1 MPRDKKENLRPFDRL
16 TKSEQR
22 KIAKK
27 GAQKSVEVRRKK
39 RDMKEQA
46 RAFLETEIPKI
57 EAFSDIRAVMSAWGI
72 KRGQKLS
79 DAILAR
85 IALMAIT
92 TNKADWA
99 KLYLELSGEMPDK
112 KVSIDAEVNTPPQV
126 HIYIPDNGRDG
137 LGTTD

>member
-16 TKSEQR
+16 TESEQR

-27 GAQKSVEVRRKK
+27 GAQKSVDVRRKK

-126 HIYIPDNGRDG
+126 HVYIPDNGRRRVDAE
-137 LGTTD
+137 